1 MADQIR
7 GFAFPFRIDPAT
19 GGVAT
24 TQDLDKLR
32 QNVRVLLGTRLS
44 ERPMLPDYG
53 TPLAGLVHDP
63 NDDVLADLARHQ
75 AVRALLRWEPRLI
88 VTAATPR
95 RLEGELHLHL
105 SYVLTGLP
113 AAGADQLVPLR

>member
-7 GFAFPFRIDPAT
+7 GIAFPFRIDPAT

-24 TQDLDKLR
+24 ESEFNKLR
-32 QNVRVLLGTRLS
+32 QNVRVLLGTRLG

-63 NDDVLADLARHQ
+63 NDAVLVDLAQRQ
-75 AVRALLRWEPRLI
+75 AVQAVLRWEPRLL
-88 VTAATPR
+88 VTGVQPR
-95 RLEGELHLHL
+95 KFEGELHLHL

-113 AAGADQLVPLR
+113 AAGADQIIPLR